1 MGLGGPVP
9 KGTWSGFPDTKRF
22 VAEVMAAT
30 RMKAKD
36 PVRALAKIRRA
47 LKRHKSVHP
56 QQRSLALKREAR
68 ILRRLKRHD
77 EAAEAKKKAG
87 EIESAN

>member
-9 KGTWSGFPDTKRF
+9 KGTWDGFPDTKRF

-30 RMKAKD
+30 RMEAKD
-36 PVRALAKIRRA
+36 PARALAKIRRA

-56 QQRSLALKREAR
+56 QQRALALKREAR
-68 ILRRLKRHD
+68 ILRRLKRHE